1 VTMTAVS
8 MARRLRVVPL
18 VVQTPLGQG
27 RNFAG
32 VVDLVGLTGLIWPRD
47 GDKGGRTYRRL
58 ATEEMRSSMAH
69 AWEEALQVLYM
80 CINIH
85 CICKYIY
92 IFVFLFIYTHIHNL
106 LP

>member
-1 VTMTAVS
+1 MTAVS

-47 GDKGGRTYRRL
+47 GDKGGRTFRRL
-58 ATEEMRSSMAH
+58 ASEEMRSSMAH
-69 AWEEALQVLYM
+69 AWEEALQVL
-80 CINIH
+80 NI
-85 CICKYIY
+85 C
-92 IFVFLFIYTHIHNL
+92 V
-106 LP
+106 